1 MISQSSIHLPETV
14 AATASLG
21 ANLGDRAFVIRPVI
35 DRTVAGAF
43 LIDAGD
49 LRRPTRGR
57 APIAFA
63 RQVAMYITHVGL
75 GLTMTAVGAAFGR
88 DRTTVRHACR
98 AIEDRRDDPA
108 FDRTLDLLE
117 GIVRG
122 LERCAERNGDD
133 DE

>member
-1 MISQSSIHLPETV
+1 MISRSRIHLPEV
-14 AATASLG
+14 SSRPGSQALS
-21 ANLGDRAFVIRPVI
+21 IRPVI

-43 LIDAGD
+43 LVDAVD
-49 LRRPTRGR
+49 LHRSTRGR
-57 APIAFA
+57 APVAFA

-75 GLTMTAVGAAFGR
+75 GLTLTDVGTAFGR

-98 AIEDRRDDPA
+98 SIEDRRDEPA

-122 LERCAERNGDD
+122 LGRRAECKGDD